1 MLMPKLVVR
10 QDENPMDPRTEN
22 ENLGTMLL
30 YHSRYTLGDKG
41 AEDKLKELVFAIDNI
56 SDEDQEA
63 IDKIS
68 FSYGSNDMVTAIN
81 ILRKYDAAVVL
92 PVHAYIH
99 GGITISTTPFSDRFD
114 SGQLGWIFAGG
125 KEVDAFKESWS
136 PAWREEYYAGK
147 SDKEILETF
156 LVSEV
161 KEYDDYLCGNVY
173 GYEVDIDGAVVESC
187 WNYIGDEKYAE
198 EDGKAS
204 LLMVIR
210 SEIVEEVYT
219 QAKDEYLHNKSL
231 ETARGL
237 LYGNVSEEAIN
248 AIRSIAKAADEAGI
262 PQAELYSG
270 IVENKEEYMSLFK
283 K

>member
-1 MLMPKLVVR
+1 MTR
-10 QDENPMDPRTEN
+10 
-22 ENLGTMLL
+22 
-30 YHSRYTLGDKG
+30 G